1 GETEE
6 TLAAIWAE
14 LLKQPR
20 VGRHDNFFELGG
32 HSLLAIQLLE
42 RMRLAGLHT
51 DVRALF
57 AAPTLAGLATAVG
70 DESAAVTVP
79 PNGITADTTAITPAM
94 LPLASLSQAEIDQ
107 LLARI
112 PGGGANVQDI
122 YPLAPL
128 QEGVLF
134 HHLMAGDR
142 DPYVLDTSFRI
153 EGRARL
159 DAFVE
164 ALQQVIARHDI
175 LRTCVHWEGLSQP
188 VQLVQRRARLR
199 VDEIEGGTD
208 VDDRLDVRE
217 APLLRAAVVAEEGDR
232 WLMRIRYHHLVMDH
246 TALEVIQHEVQALLA
261 GQASRLAA
269 PVPFRNYVAQARLG
283 VSRAEHEAFFREQLG
298 DVEEPTLPFGL
309 DAVHGERGDLAEALL
324 RVEDGLAAKIRAQ
337 ARQHGVSAASL

>member
-1 GETEE
+1 
-6 TLAAIWAE
+6 
-14 LLKQPR
+14 
-20 VGRHDNFFELGG
+20 
-32 HSLLAIQLLE
+32 
-42 RMRLAGLHT
+42 
-51 DVRALF
+51 
-57 AAPTLAGLATAVG
+57 
-70 DESAAVTVP
+70 
-79 PNGITADTTAITPAM
+79 
-94 LPLASLSQAEIDQ
+94 
-107 LLARI
+107 
-112 PGGGANVQDI
+112 
-122 YPLAPL
+122 
-128 QEGVLF
+128 
-134 HHLMAGDR
+134 MAGDR

-283 VSRAEHEAFFREQLG
+283 VSRAEHETFFREQLG

-309 DAVHGERGDLAEALL
+309 D
-324 RVEDGLAAKIRAQ
+324 
-337 ARQHGVSAASL
+337 